1 MKAFKFG
8 MSIYLKNI
16 IAIFISAFLV
26 VPLFTVAEKLP
37 FLYSSVTALIY
48 FGIIY
53 SHAWNY
59 GRRDARNIPGFS
71 PDMKLPVKAAAIAA
85 VIPAA
90 LLIFRIINPDIWRID
105 MPFMM
110 GEYDFFVSGCKITS
124 TPDLIYRLWY
134 YYFAAFIPSGSIAA
148 YTAVIFVQ
156 PIIIIVGYA
165 VGLRRFSMLEFFSA
179 RVVFSQ
185 NPNDKNKN
193 KKKREDSFRR

>member
-37 FLYSSVTALIY
+37 LLYSSVTALIY

-90 LLIFRIINPDIWRID
+90 LLIFRIINPDIWKID

-134 YYFAAFIPSGSIAA
+134 YYFAAFIPSGTSFASTPTAILSPYFCSIRAVKSKSV
-148 YTAVIFVQ
+148 TATLPRMQ
-156 PIIIIVGYA
+156 RPT
-165 VGLRRFSMLEFFSA
+165 
-179 RVVFSQ
+179 
-185 NPNDKNKN
+185 P
-193 KKKREDSFRR
+193 RER